1 MSMTLVSLLLV
12 TLVLVIFLVL
22 VFSPFFLPIIL
33 IFRAIGYVMSNFSTL
48 IALPLLVSFLVL
60 VTKTLLVI
68 VSTLDDSL
76 EASYEHGNILVFIIG
91 TIIFACG

>member
-1 MSMTLVSLLLV
+1 MSMTFVPLLLLF
-12 TLVLVIFLVL
+12 LVLVIYLVL

-33 IFRAIGYVMSNFSTL
+33 LFGAIGYVMSNFSTL

-60 VTKTLLVI
+60 ITKTLLVI
-68 VSTLDDSL
+68 VATLDDSV
-76 EASYEHGNILVFIIG
+76 EASYEHSNILVFIIG